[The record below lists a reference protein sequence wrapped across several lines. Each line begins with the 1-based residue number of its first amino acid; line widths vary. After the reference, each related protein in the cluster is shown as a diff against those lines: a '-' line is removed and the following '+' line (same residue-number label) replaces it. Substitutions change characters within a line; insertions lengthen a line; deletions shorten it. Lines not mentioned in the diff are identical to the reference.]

1 MDWYAKKFST
11 EQDERW
17 FTFAGRALIAGIQ
30 LGLSLKEIADYVFE
44 TYHHLSIE
52 DEVPQT
58 FEEVFEDMRVV

>member
-1 MDWYAKKFST
+1 MNCYAKKFST

-17 FTFAGRALIAGIQ
+17 FTFAGHALIAGV
-30 LGLSLKEIADYVFE
+30 LLELSLEEITEYVFE

-58 FEEVFEDMRVV
+58 FVEVFEDMRVV